1 MKLAAAKRKPIPFRK
16 KICVPLI
23 CLGTGILNFAVSR
36 IAAGLAE
43 AGQIPS
49 ESVFPIG
56 VVAAVLLF
64 LLCGLLFLRKLKQ
77 DEIIRSAGYVVLY
90 YFVIFVI
97 GQEFVARAQTVPEW
111 LFIPVWPFTYLH
123 TGLLKVGFPDM
134 FALAPALLSPL
145 FYAMFGQPRAAE
157 EESVPG
163 TQAPKQPDS
172 IELEEQQ
179 EEPKRDE

>member
-1 MKLAAAKRKPIPFRK
+1 MKPAAAKRKPIPFRK
-16 KICVPLI
+16 QIRVPLV
-23 CLGTGILNFAVSR
+23 CLGTGIFNFAVSR
-36 IAAGLAE
+36 IAAALAE
-43 AGQIPS
+43 AGRIPS
-49 ESVFPIG
+49 DSVFTIG

-64 LLCGLLFLRKLKQ
+64 SLSGLLFLRKLKQ

-97 GQEFVARAQTVPEW
+97 GQEFVARAQIVPEW

-157 EESVPG
+157 EENVTG
-163 TQAPKQPDS
+163 TQAPKQPDTV
-172 IELEEQQ
+172 EPEENR